1 MRRRS
6 EPHTFEQRIDAQ
18 RLRLEQEMA
27 NLPSGKQ
34 RDAISVRIDQLQA
47 AAEMHD
53 FLRQR
58 EEASGLR

>member
-1 MRRRS
+1 
-6 EPHTFEQRIDAQ
+6 
-18 RLRLEQEMA
+18 MA